1 MEFGE
6 EAARRRQQHFERK
19 AQDPSLGMHGF
30 AVMAGPESLPP
41 DVFTDAY
48 KQRVLHGH

>member
-1 MEFGE
+1 MTHWDIIVVGGGIGGS
-6 EAARRRQQHFERK
+6 ALA
-19 AQDPSLGMHGF
+19 S
-30 AVMAGPESLPP
+30 VMAGPESLPP